1 MGKVA
6 DFSKLPYKQSAA
18 GVQRAPITGSEMKQ
32 MAAEIIKLAP
42 GASVSETVPGGAD
55 QYFYILTGEAGI
67 AADGQEHHMAQD
79 SFAAVQEGKRFT
91 VTNAGKSETTLVA
104 VTAPPPGSGVPAMNG
119 FAGGLAVANR
129 ATQPVVDIPDQKKQR
144 IYFVGKEAAKSER
157 AHAMIV
163 VYVHDTVTGM
173 HMHPNAESMFVLLTG
188 KTRFT
193 VNNEDVVVE
202 RGQATIFPTGD
213 RHGLRVA
220 EGDGV
225 SFLEFHLPAAFTTV
239 KG

>member
-6 DFSKLPYKQSAA
+6 DFSSLPYADTALGVKRAA
-18 GVQRAPITGSEMKQ
+18 ITGSEMTQ
-32 MAAEIIKLAP
+32 MSSEIIRLAP
-42 GASVSETVPGGAD
+42 GASLSEAVPAGSD
-55 QYFYILTGEAGI
+55 RYFYTLTGT
-67 AADGQEHHMAQD
+67 ADISADSAEHHMDVDA
-79 SFAAVQEGKRFT
+79 FAAVQEGKRFT
-91 VTNAGKSETTLVA
+91 ITNKGGSEATLVS
-104 VTAPPPGSGVPAMNG
+104 VISPPPGSGAKAPG
-119 FAGGLAVANR
+119 FSEGLKVAAR

-144 IYFVGKEAAKSER
+144 VYFVGKEAAKSER

-193 VNNEDVVVE
+193 VNGEDVVVQ
-202 RGQATIFPTGD
+202 RGQATIFPMGD

-225 SFLEFHLPAAFTTV
+225 SFLEFHLPAAYTTV
-239 KG
+239 RG

>member
-6 DFSKLPYKQSAA
+6 DFSTLPYKQAAA

-32 MAAEIIKLAP
+32 MAGEIIKLAP
-42 GASVSETVPGGAD
+42 GASISESVPQGSD
-55 QYFYILTGEAGI
+55 HYFYTLTGEAGI
-67 AADGQEHHMAQD
+67 AADGQEHHMVQD
-79 SFAAVQEGKRFT
+79 SFAAVQEGKRYT
-91 VTNAGKSETTLVA
+91 VTNAGNSETTLVS
-104 VTAPPPGSGVPAMNG
+104 VLAPPPGSGVAAAG
-119 FAGGLAVANR
+119 FNGGLAVAAR
-129 ATQPVVDIPDQKKQR
+129 ATQPVVDIADQKKQR

-157 AHAMIV
+157 SHAMIV
-163 VYVHDTVTGM
+163 VYVRDTVTGM

-193 VNNEDVVVE
+193 VNNEDVVVQ
-202 RGQATIFPTGD
+202 RGQATIFPMGD

-220 EGDGV
+220 EGEGV
-225 SFLEFHLPAAFTTV
+225 SFLEFHLPAAYTTV